1 MPIVKLSCEF
11 CKKNHTCKGVTT
23 PKLKEPELKQIYVHK
38 VSRAQAQKEKIER
51 AKPVVKKEKIQFN
64 VMN

>member
-1 MPIVKLSCEF
+1 
-11 CKKNHTCKGVTT
+11 
-23 PKLKEPELKQIYVHK
+23 LKEPELKQIYVHK

>member
-1 MPIVKLSCEF
+1 
-11 CKKNHTCKGVTT
+11 
-23 PKLKEPELKQIYVHK
+23 LKEPELKQIYVQK

-64 VMN
+64 VLN